1 MGGAAVVAINLRDG
15 LVIAFKYRR
24 RGLGVLGAMVGLAV
38 AICIVMTPI
47 YAATCSVLV
56 KLGREL
62 VYRPE
67 VGINNNVAAP
77 PVIDKDEVIASNIAI
92 MTSRDIQERVVTTV
106 GIDVLY
112 PDLLDPPF
120 YAVAISRAIT
130 AVTDLFGIERQ
141 HQALIERALYKF
153 NKRLKVEPVKKTN
166 VIDVTFEHP
175 DPEIAARV
183 ANLIVDYFKQKTLAV
198 YSDPNLGFLERQVAD
213 DRAALLDAE
222 GKLAAYRQ
230 DNAVYQ
236 LNDQINMLLRQ
247 RIELDTSLKGLV
259 SRVEELRGMVASLK
273 AQRKTVP
280 ANIPL
285 YSENERYKVLDDTQ
299 TQLLTLRLK
308 EKELESKFNDTFPLL
323 VDVRSQI
330 AITEKF
336 LAQQQAALNARTRV
350 GSNDVARELELESL
364 RRETELNALVAR
376 RDVMVEQ
383 IARIDR
389 DIQDLSGRER
399 AMLPLQREVD
409 TRSENLKQSLT
420 KAEEARTLDGLNR
433 EKSASFSVIQVAV
446 PPDPT
451 KPARPVPLLYIPIA
465 LVLGLMGAAFT
476 AYLSYYLFDGF
487 LTPDQAAHRLGVPT
501 LGVIGVRTR
510 EPPLTLEHRPTQVP
524 S

>member
-1 MGGAAVVAINLRDG
+1 MVGINLRDG
-15 LVIAFKYRR
+15 LAIAFKYRR
-24 RGLGVLGAMVGLAV
+24 RALSVLGGFVGLAV
-38 AICIVMTPI
+38 AVCVVMTPI

-62 VYRPE
+62 VYRPD
-67 VGINNNVAAP
+67 VGVNNNVAAP
-77 PVIDKDEVIASNIAI
+77 PVIDKDEVIASNVAI
-92 MTSRDIQERVVTTV
+92 MTSRDILERAITTV
-106 GIDVLY
+106 GIETLY
-112 PDLLDPPF
+112 PDLVDPPAW
-120 YAVAISRAIT
+120 AVAISQSIT
-130 AVTDLFGIERQ
+130 AITDLFGIERQ

-166 VIDVTFEHP
+166 VIEVTFEHP
-175 DPEIAARV
+175 DPQVAARV
-183 ANLIVDYFKQKTLAV
+183 ANLLVDYFKQKTLAV

-222 GKLAAYRQ
+222 AKLATYRQ
-230 DNAVYQ
+230 QSGVYQ

-259 SRVEELRGMVASLK
+259 SRVEELRGMVTSLK

-280 ANIPL
+280 ATIAL

-299 TQLLTLRLK
+299 SQLLSLRLK
-308 EKELESKFNDTFPLL
+308 ERELESKFNDTFPLL

-350 GSNDVARELELESL
+350 GSNDVARELELENL
-364 RRETELNALVAR
+364 RRETELTSLVAR
-376 RDVMVEQ
+376 RDVMQEQ
-383 IARIDR
+383 IARIDG

-409 TRSENLKQSLT
+409 TRNDNLKQSLL
-420 KAEEARTLDGLNR
+420 KAEEARILDGLNR
-433 EKSASFSVIQVAV
+433 EKSASFSVIQTAV

-451 KPARPVPLLYIPIA
+451 KPARPVPILYIPIA
-465 LVLGLMGAAFT
+465 FVLGLIGAAFT
-476 AYLSYYLFDGF
+476 AYLSYYSFDGF

-501 LGVIGVRTR
+501 LGVIGVRAR
-510 EPPLTLEHRPTQVP
+510 EPVLTLEHRGARVP